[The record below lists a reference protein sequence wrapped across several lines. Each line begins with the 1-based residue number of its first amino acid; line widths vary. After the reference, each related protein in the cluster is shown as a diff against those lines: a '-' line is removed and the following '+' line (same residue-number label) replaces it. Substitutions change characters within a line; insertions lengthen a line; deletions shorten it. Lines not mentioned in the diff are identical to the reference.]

1 MNYRQIVG
9 FRKIRVEST
18 AFILMVRNKFSLQF
32 APLKG
37 VDMRII
43 RTIIVLSGVAAFMP
57 SAPEDMNQDAP
68 SVASAEDSDT
78 GYLEVA
84 SNTFSDLASFCARQP
99 GVCETAGFV
108 AHKLELKAKY
118 GVRLIYDWANEAS
131 TPSAVQPKL
140 ADGSDPIET
149 ASMKL
154 ASAKRLPKNSQSTLR
169 LEDLLPVWRGP
180 ASAKTS

>member
-1 MNYRQIVG
+1 MPYRGKADFRQIRLDSAV
-9 FRKIRVEST
+9 
-18 AFILMVRNKFSLQF
+18 FILTVRNMFSVQF

-57 SAPEDMNQDAP
+57 SAPEDVNQAAP
-68 SVASAEDSDT
+68 SVASAENSDT

-84 SNTFSDLASFCARQP
+84 TNTFSDLASFCARQP

-140 ADGSDPIET
+140 ANGSDPIET
-149 ASMKL
+149 GSMKL

-169 LEDLLPVWRGP
+169 LDDIIPVWRGP

>member
-1 MNYRQIVG
+1 
-9 FRKIRVEST
+9 
-18 AFILMVRNKFSLQF
+18 
-32 APLKG
+32 
-37 VDMRII
+37 MRII
-43 RTIIVLSGVAAFMP
+43 RTIIVLSGIAAFMP
-57 SAPEDMNQDAP
+57 SAHEDVNQAAP
-68 SVASAEDSDT
+68 ATASAEVSDT

-84 SNTFSDLASFCARQP
+84 TNTFSDLAAFCARQP

-131 TPSAVQPKL
+131 TPSAVPPEL
-140 ADGSDPIET
+140 ASSSDPIET
-149 ASMKL
+149 GSMKL

-169 LEDLLPVWRGP
+169 LDDIIPVWRGP

>member
-1 MNYRQIVG
+1 
-9 FRKIRVEST
+9 
-18 AFILMVRNKFSLQF
+18 
-32 APLKG
+32 
-37 VDMRII
+37 MRII
-43 RTIIVLSGVAAFMP
+43 RTIIVLSGIAAFMP
-57 SAPEDMNQDAP
+57 SAPEDMNQAAP
-68 SVASAEDSDT
+68 SLASVENSDT

-84 SNTFSDLASFCARQP
+84 TNTFSDLAAFCARQP

-140 ADGSDPIET
+140 ANGSDPIET

-154 ASAKRLPKNSQSTLR
+154 ASAKRLPKTSQSTLR